1 MLFPEGWKPSFPPPQ
16 WERQATKPSTKRHTP
31 VDFMALTEL
40 FSKLSVAEV
49 QRKRWKVKRS
59 EVDHSKIF
67 PPTPKPDRSAAIIF
81 ITTRPPC
88 APLAATH
95 KPATLPCTVFAKKFH
110 CVSASP
116 SRKRAFDTDTSSKPY
131 TLLTRPSEVVLP
143 RSPHRKPSSP
153 RKAAQLPRR
162 MPKGMSITHHELIT
176 NSSTSV
182 TPSPSPRKRK
192 SSASSGI
199 ASSDSEPSKR
209 IRLSSDSSSSSGSG
223 SDIATPEQHPHT
235 LPVNIE
241 PSVVAGYDFGR
252 QMLNF
257 PDIAGCKLYY
267 GYDTEEFN
275 LSDVLSPEALLQ
287 HKQDHTFLS

>member
-16 WERQATKPSTKRHTP
+16 WERQAAKPSTKRYTP
-31 VDFMALTEL
+31 VDFVTLTEL
-40 FSKLSVAEV
+40 FSKLNVAEA

-59 EVDHSKIF
+59 EADQSKIF
-67 PPTPKPDRSAAIIF
+67 PSAPKPDRSAATIF

-88 APLAATH
+88 APLAAMH
-95 KPATLPCTVFAKKFH
+95 KPAALPCTVFAKKFH

-131 TLLTRPSEVVLP
+131 TLLIRPSEVALP
-143 RSPHRKPSSP
+143 RPPHRKPSSP
-153 RKAAQLPRR
+153 RKVAQLPRR
-162 MPKGMSITHHELIT
+162 VPKGMSITHRELIA
-176 NSSTSV
+176 NSSTSF

-199 ASSDSEPSKR
+199 ASSDSESSKR
-209 IRLSSDSSSSSGSG
+209 IRLSSDSSSSGGSS
-223 SDIATPEQHPHT
+223 SDIATPEQHPHA
-235 LPVNIE
+235 LPVDIE
-241 PSVVAGYDFGR
+241 PPIIAGYDFGR

-257 PDIAGCKLYY
+257 PDIPGCQPYY

-275 LSDVLSPEALLQ
+275 LGNVHSSEALLQ
-287 HKQDHTFLS
+287 I

>member
-16 WERQATKPSTKRHTP
+16 WERQPAKSSTKRHPP
-31 VDFMALTEL
+31 VDFVALTEL
-40 FSKLSVAEV
+40 FSKLSVAEA

-59 EVDHSKIF
+59 EADRSKIF
-67 PPTPKPDRSAAIIF
+67 PSAPKPDRSAATIF

-88 APLAATH
+88 APLAAIH
-95 KPATLPCTVFAKKFH
+95 KPAALPCTVFAKTFH

-131 TLLTRPSEVVLP
+131 TLLTRPSEVALP
-143 RSPHRKPSSP
+143 RPPHRKPSSL
-153 RKAAQLPRR
+153 RKVAQLPRR
-162 MPKGMSITHHELIT
+162 VPKGMSFAHRELIT

-182 TPSPSPRKRK
+182 TPSPSSRKRK

-199 ASSDSEPSKR
+199 ASSDSGSSKR

-223 SDIATPEQHPHT
+223 SEVLTPEQHPHT

-241 PSVVAGYDFGR
+241 PPVVADYDFGR
-252 QMLNF
+252 RVLNF
-257 PDIAGCKLYY
+257 VDIPGCQPYH
-267 GYDTEEFN
+267 GYRDIEEFD
-275 LSDVLSPEALLQ
+275 LSDMLSSEALLQ
-287 HKQDHTFLS
+287 T